1 MPNKSD
7 SRKAE
12 IRRQAEAIFELT
24 KMSWARR
31 DSIKRRGEFDL
42 SETEF
47 LTLDLLSKR
56 GSMTVGE
63 LQRAIGVL
71 PAQMSRIIRSLESKL
86 SKPMVHC
93 EINPDDRR
101 KVDVSLTEMGTK
113 AHATYSE
120 TRLAMSISALQD
132 LSDQDRQEFMR
143 ILGVMRESFAK
154 GLKIK

>member
-7 SRKAE
+7 PRKAE

-31 DSIKRRGEFDL
+31 DNIKRKGEFDL
-42 SETEF
+42 SESEF

-56 GSMTVGE
+56 GPMTVGE
-63 LQRAIGVL
+63 VQRAIGVL

-86 SKPMVHC
+86 AKPMVHC
-93 EINPDDRR
+93 EINPEDRR
-101 KVDVSLTEMGTK
+101 KVDVSLTDTGVK

-120 TRLAMSISALQD
+120 ARLALSISALED
-132 LSDQDRQEFMR
+132 LTDQDRIEFMR

-154 GLKIK
+154 RLKKK